1 MYLIPPYICLCVYL
15 YISIWVKYWCLWSCH
30 FILKLLFAQEWKIAY
45 QYECTLSW
53 CFVTKYEMAPLAY
66 IRTVNVT
73 NDKRAFCANIRI
85 IIVCIE
91 SEWARTQCKYRCFC
105 ILSDVLAKQV
115 ACYCY
120 KMLSKSRTIFL
131 GLSVAA
137 AYVTWGLLISLQ
149 PPFYP
154 SEAEKKGATPS
165 QVKTLLRYNEC
176 TKPYNWFWK

>member
-1 MYLIPPYICLCVYL
+1 
-15 YISIWVKYWCLWSCH
+15 
-30 FILKLLFAQEWKIAY
+30 
-45 QYECTLSW
+45 
-53 CFVTKYEMAPLAY
+53 MAPLAN

-165 QVKTLLRYNEC
+165 QVNTVLGYNEC
-176 TKPYNWFWK
+176 TKPYYLKTDSGNKNHTSILTNYCQYFSMDLYLESQIWQPSCRPPYLEHMGQEWAQNSCIT